1 MTNNYVLFLHFF
13 AEFAIEVYTGKQ
25 KMSGTDANVF
35 ITLFG
40 EHGASK
46 KIHLVDPSSNKK
58 CFEKNSVDNFRVQMY
73 SIGELRRIR
82 YGSEG
87 TSKLLNFRKPGNL
100 C

>member
-1 MTNNYVLFLHFF
+1 
-13 AEFAIEVYTGKQ
+13 
-25 KMSGTDANVF
+25 MSGTDANVF

-58 CFEKNSVDNFRVQMY
+58 CFEKNSKDNFRVQMY

-82 YGSEG
+82 YGSEVIRFNVC
-87 TSKLLNFRKPGNL
+87 LLYMADLGFEPIWTQHMQT
-100 C
+100 